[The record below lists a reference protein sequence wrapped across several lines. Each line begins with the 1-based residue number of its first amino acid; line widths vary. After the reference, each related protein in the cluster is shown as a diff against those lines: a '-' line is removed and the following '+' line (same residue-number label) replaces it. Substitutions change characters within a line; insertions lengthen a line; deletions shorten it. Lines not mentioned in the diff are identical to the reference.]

1 MNNCAI
7 VKIREK
13 CHNDPMKKPLLL
25 NTENLLFD
33 RYSVRLHRDR
43 AALVDWP
50 KHRFLF
56 DEVAKR
62 LAERLLDITER
73 FDLALDLGCRGGSF
87 GAQLNAVKPATQ
99 VISADLSYVMIE
111 QLETISIVA
120 DEEFL
125 PFAPHSFDLVGSV
138 LSLHWTNDL
147 PGALAQIARI
157 IKPNGLFLGALFGI
171 DSLRELKICLA
182 EAESEISGGVSPRV
196 SPFTEVRDAGALL
209 QRAGFALPVTDIDTI
224 TLKYTDAFSLMKE
237 LRGMGETNSLLS
249 RKKSLTGQ
257 KILLRAAELYQQ
269 YFEDEDGYIPATFQI
284 IYMTGWS
291 PHESQQQPSKRG
303 SGVVRLTET
312 LGE

>member
-1 MNNCAI
+1 
-7 VKIREK
+7 
-13 CHNDPMKKPLLL
+13 MKKPTLL

-33 RYSVRLHRDR
+33 RHSVRLHRDR
-43 AALVDWP
+43 AALIDWP

-62 LAERLLDITER
+62 LAERLLDITEQ

-87 GAQLNAVKPATQ
+87 GAQLKALKPATQ
-99 VISADLSYVMIE
+99 VFSADLSYVMAE
-111 QLETISIVA
+111 KAPALSVVA
-120 DEEFL
+120 DEELL

-182 EAESEISGGVSPRV
+182 EAESEISGGVSPRI

-209 QRAGFALPVTDIDTI
+209 QRAGLALPVTDVDTI

-237 LRGMGETNSLLS
+237 LRGMGEANSLIS

-257 KILLRAAELYQQ
+257 KVLLRAAELYQQ
-269 YFEDEDGYIPATFQI
+269 HFEDEDGNIPATFQI

-303 SGVVRLTET
+303 SGVVPLTET

>member
-1 MNNCAI
+1 
-7 VKIREK
+7 
-13 CHNDPMKKPLLL
+13 MKKPTLL

-33 RYSVRLHRDR
+33 RHSVRLHRDR
-43 AALVDWP
+43 AALIDWP

-56 DEVAKR
+56 DEVANR
-62 LAERLLDITER
+62 LAERLLDITEQ

-87 GAQLNAVKPATQ
+87 GTQLKAAKPATQ
-99 VISADLSYVMIE
+99 VISADLSSVMLGSAE
-111 QLETISIVA
+111 SISVVA
-120 DEEFL
+120 DEELL

-147 PGALAQIARI
+147 PGALAQIVRT

-182 EAESEISGGVSPRV
+182 EAESELSGGVSPRI

-209 QRAGFALPVTDIDTI
+209 QRAGLALPVTDVDTI

-237 LRGMGETNSLLS
+237 LRGMGETNSLIS
-249 RKKSLTGQ
+249 RKKSMTGR
-257 KILLRAAELYQQ
+257 KIFLRAAELYQQ
-269 YFEDEDGYIPATFQI
+269 HFEDDDGYIPATFQI

-291 PHESQQQPSKRG
+291 PHESQQKPLKRG
-303 SGVVRLTET
+303 SGVVNLSET
-312 LGE
+312 LGK